1 MTGAA
6 WFHERWDGPARHW
19 WALLAG
25 CSLVLVSALIG
36 LIAGFITGQPA
47 SALLTILLIIEL
59 LVLCMMGSGLMLA
72 TSRRMSRGG
81 LQRETATID
90 IDHRLPET
98 REAERNRE
106 QQRRDRQTIRAAC
119 MALPVLIVLVYLL
132 VR

>member
-6 WFHERWDGPARHW
+6 WFQERWDGPARHW
-19 WALLAG
+19 WSLLAG
-25 CSLVLVSALIG
+25 CGLVLVSAVIG
-36 LIAGFITGQPA
+36 LITGFLTGQPV
-47 SALLTILLIIEL
+47 SALLTILLMIEL

-90 IDHRLPET
+90 IDHRPPET

-106 QQRRDRQTIRAAC
+106 QQRRDCHTIRTAFV
-119 MALPVLIVLVYLL
+119 ALPVFLTLIYLL
-132 VR
+132 IR